1 MIFPSLEN
9 LAVIIELLI
18 GLIFSIVSPG
28 IGRPKEREGDKG
40 TVAQSE
46 CTRLL
51 SKFTVLHGCSL

>member
-28 IGRPKEREGDKG
+28 IGRPKEREGRQGNSG
-40 TVAQSE
+40 TVRMH
-46 CTRLL
+46 T
-51 SKFTVLHGCSL
+51 FTE